1 MRPPI
6 TRMQV
11 MNLLR
16 GMLASMRD
24 NLAVSR
30 RRLRRLRPFP
40 FPSISNATD
49 PVLSC
54 W

>member
-1 MRPPI
+1 MRPTV

-24 NLAVSR
+24 NLGVHFFLSLGYSR
-30 RRLRRLRPFP
+30 LQE
-40 FPSISNATD
+40 N
-49 PVLSC
+49 
-54 W
+54 